1 MNIKVEIKKI
11 LKGDKPTKAYAN
23 IVIDDAVVIHGV
35 GVVENEKGRYMS
47 MPMTSWKTAKGEEV
61 TGIVIKDLVKV
72 HNIFIENN
80 IFDGKSGLYGNS
92 RGYVIFRPSVYDVA
106 VKDNIFIAPEE
117 SDSPNYAIVFE
128 NSDRDKLLTQGNAFK
143 GKITASEDELCAYE
157 VSVK

>member
-61 TGIVIKDLVKV
+61 TRPVFNTVCSLFCSSCVSGTDSKARTGNRRLWF
-72 HNIFIENN
+72 NRIFNGTPLP
-80 IFDGKSGLYGNS
+80 F
-92 RGYVIFRPSVYDVA
+92 
-106 VKDNIFIAPEE
+106 
-117 SDSPNYAIVFE
+117 
-128 NSDRDKLLTQGNAFK
+128 
-143 GKITASEDELCAYE
+143 
-157 VSVK
+157 

>member
-61 TGIVIKDLVKV
+61 T
-72 HNIFIENN
+72 
-80 IFDGKSGLYGNS
+80 
-92 RGYVIFRPSVYDVA
+92 RPVSIILKYPLINDYHML
-106 VKDNIFIAPEE
+106 N
-117 SDSPNYAIVFE
+117 
-128 NSDRDKLLTQGNAFK
+128 LL
-143 GKITASEDELCAYE
+143 S
-157 VSVK
+157 